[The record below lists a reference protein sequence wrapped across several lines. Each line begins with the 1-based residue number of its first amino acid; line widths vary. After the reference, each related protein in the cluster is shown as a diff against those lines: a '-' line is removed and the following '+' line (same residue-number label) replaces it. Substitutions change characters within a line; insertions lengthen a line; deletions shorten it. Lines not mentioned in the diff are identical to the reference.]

1 MYTNYCRHSLLCKK
15 KYILCVNVY
24 ELSMSINIVQC
35 SEHKRVKGL
44 VSRVHKAPPLSPK
57 LSVTQL
63 TQPTTY
69 SCHTIG
75 STPTG
80 FCHMV
85 LISFNNSQKKKS
97 NKIIF
102 FKIITRV
109 SRHFKTH
116 SQFIQAIIIVS
127 YHHQTRHPMLDR

>member
-1 MYTNYCRHSLLCKK
+1 MTYKIKKIIYLCIPIIVA
-15 KYILCVNVY
+15 ILYSVKENIFCVNVY

-35 SEHKRVKGL
+35 SLHKRVKGL

-85 LISFNNSQKKKS
+85 LISFNNPPPKKS
-97 NKIIF
+97 NLK
-102 FKIITRV
+102 K
-109 SRHFKTH
+109 
-116 SQFIQAIIIVS
+116 
-127 YHHQTRHPMLDR
+127 